1 MEVPPPTPGS
11 SHGYSLNG
19 HSVER
24 RERRANSIY
33 PKAGKLD
40 LSKGRGG
47 LAGEGEQDSGELQ
60 DSADLGAATS
70 HAWLRA
76 LKMWL

>member
-1 MEVPPPTPGS
+1 MRGAVSGGA
-11 SHGYSLNG
+11 SHNAWEQPWLQL
-19 HSVER
+19 EWAQ
-24 RERRANSIY
+24 RRAEG
-33 PKAGKLD
+33 KAGKLD
-40 LSKGRGG
+40 LSKGRGRGG

-76 LKMWL
+76 LEMWL